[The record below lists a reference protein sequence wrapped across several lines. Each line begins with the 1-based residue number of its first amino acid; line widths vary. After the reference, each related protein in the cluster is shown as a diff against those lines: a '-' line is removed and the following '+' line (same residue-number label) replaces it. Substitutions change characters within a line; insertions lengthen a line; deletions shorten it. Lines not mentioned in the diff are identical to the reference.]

1 MVCFMLDLLD
11 SVLRT
16 TVGYNLIVMLF
27 VIIINTGTISRE
39 MLPPPPP
46 PPRYGSHLGSH
57 PPVRAALVL
66 MMVRRGV
73 LSARTNDYYRGDLAG
88 GSDEDK
94 YLVS

>member
-27 VIIINTGTISRE
+27 VIIINTCTISRE
-39 MLPPPPP
+39 MLPPPT
-46 PPRYGSHLGSH
+46 PRYGSHLGSH